1 MQHVHCRCFAYFL
14 VTIVVVQR
22 VGLSSLPRYHARQ
35 FLILKCDD
43 FAGKIDDL
51 MENAQRN
58 RSQLV
63 PIEAPILKE
72 ALTKHSVTLFLPF
85 KRLFLFK

>member
-1 MQHVHCRCFAYFL
+1 MQHVRCCCFAYFL
-14 VTIVVVQR
+14 VSIVVV
-22 VGLSSLPRYHARQ
+22 VGLSSLPRHHARQ

-43 FAGKIDDL
+43 FAGKTDDL

-63 PIEAPILKE
+63 PIE
-72 ALTKHSVTLFLPF
+72 
-85 KRLFLFK
+85 RLIY